1 MAEHIRTNILRVYW
15 YATLPLRL
23 LYSPI
28 LNRIPRTSRRW
39 TITRRLVAATL
50 TAGLLLVLSGLSFLV
65 PRSATYN
72 YAGETCVFSPTLLPK
87 LARPHKSQSFEPQP
101 TADILI
107 AGYPVFSERTC
118 VHMHRAATA
127 RSETA
132 SLVSSI
138 IPFARKHI
146 TITPAPLA
154 KVSRAAGTPAAVS
167 VRDPL
172 TFALSSPDQTYT
184 YQLRVGKTATACTMA
199 RQQLTCDLTPLQL
212 AQATPYQFTLQRT
225 FKGQPAGTAF
235 SQQIKTVE
243 PITIVNSSIAA
254 GQQVLDKPNE
264 LVITLN
270 RPAKTLQ
277 DIKLVRLAGGK
288 EEQLPIATELQDTK
302 LIVRFSQPLP
312 RSADLQL
319 QVATLGAADGGYLAA
334 PFNLGF
340 KTSGGPKVVGINI
353 GSYAVTS
360 LPTIN
365 IRLDTGLAAGQNL
378 GDSIRL
384 EVGGKAIPAVVS
396 GNGATISLKPQS
408 AFGPCTTFVVKVLD
422 SLQNLHGVAG
432 GSAWQYQSRTTCQVV
447 SSIGTSAQ
455 GRAITAY
462 RFGSGASHML
472 FVGATHGD
480 ERSSAAILNSWINY
494 LEANPGV
501 IPASRSITI
510 IPVVNPDGYAA
521 NKRTNANN
529 VDLNRNFPANNWKQ
543 SVTMPDKSTNPNGGG
558 SSPLSEPES
567 RALANYTTALNPRL
581 VLTYHA
587 TGNVAVPNLTGDSND
602 LAWKYARNSSVY
614 YLNPNS
620 TATFF
625 EYDTTGAY
633 EDWLHDKAGITALL
647 IELNTS
653 TGNEFN
659 SHLPA
664 LKIMAGL

>member
-1 MAEHIRTNILRVYW
+1 M
-15 YATLPLRL
+15 
-23 LYSPI
+23 
-28 LNRIPRTSRRW
+28 
-39 TITRRLVAATL
+39 
-50 TAGLLLVLSGLSFLV
+50 
-65 PRSATYN
+65 
-72 YAGETCVFSPTLLPK
+72 
-87 LARPHKSQSFEPQP
+87 
-101 TADILI
+101 
-107 AGYPVFSERTC
+107 
-118 VHMHRAATA
+118 
-127 RSETA
+127 
-132 SLVSSI
+132 
-138 IPFARKHI
+138 
-146 TITPAPLA
+146 
-154 KVSRAAGTPAAVS
+154 
-167 VRDPL
+167 
-172 TFALSSPDQTYT
+172 
-184 YQLRVGKTATACTMA
+184 
-199 RQQLTCDLTPLQL
+199 
-212 AQATPYQFTLQRT
+212 LQRS
-225 FKGQPAGTAF
+225 FKNQPAGTAF

-243 PITIVNSSIAA
+243 PITVASSSITA

-264 LVITLN
+264 LTVTLN

-277 DIKLVRLAGGK
+277 DVKLVRLAGGK
-288 EEQLPIATELQDTK
+288 EELLPTTTELRDTA
-302 LIVRFSQPLP
+302 LTIRFGQPLP
-312 RSADLQL
+312 RSADLRL
-319 QVATLGAADGGYLAA
+319 HIASLGAADGGYLAS
-334 PFNLGF
+334 PFSLDF

-353 GSYAVTS
+353 GSYAVSS
-360 LPTIN
+360 LPAIN
-365 IRLDTGLAAGQNL
+365 LRLDSALAAGQNL
-378 GDSIRL
+378 ADSARI
-384 EVGGKAIPAVVS
+384 EVGGKAVPAVVTGS
-396 GNGATISLKPQS
+396 GTTLSLRPQS

-432 GSAWQYQSRTTCQVV
+432 GSAWQYQSRTTCQIV
-447 SSIGTSAQ
+447 SSIGTSVQ

-472 FVGATHGD
+472 FIGATHGD

-494 LEANPGV
+494 LEANPSV
-501 IPASRSITI
+501 VPANRSITI

-529 VDLNRNFPANNWKQ
+529 VDLNRNFPAYNWKQ

-567 RALANYTTALNPRL
+567 KALASYTQSLSPRL

-614 YLNPNS
+614 YLSPTS
-620 TATFF
+620 TGTFF

-633 EDWLHDKAGITALL
+633 EDWLHDKAGIPALL

>member
-1 MAEHIRTNILRVYW
+1 M
-15 YATLPLRL
+15 
-23 LYSPI
+23 
-28 LNRIPRTSRRW
+28 
-39 TITRRLVAATL
+39 
-50 TAGLLLVLSGLSFLV
+50 
-65 PRSATYN
+65 
-72 YAGETCVFSPTLLPK
+72 
-87 LARPHKSQSFEPQP
+87 
-101 TADILI
+101 
-107 AGYPVFSERTC
+107 
-118 VHMHRAATA
+118 
-127 RSETA
+127 
-132 SLVSSI
+132 
-138 IPFARKHI
+138 
-146 TITPAPLA
+146 
-154 KVSRAAGTPAAVS
+154 
-167 VRDPL
+167 
-172 TFALSSPDQTYT
+172 
-184 YQLRVGKTATACTMA
+184 
-199 RQQLTCDLTPLQL
+199 
-212 AQATPYQFTLQRT
+212 LQRS
-225 FKGQPAGTAF
+225 FKNQPAGTAF

-243 PITIVNSSIAA
+243 PITVASSSITA

-264 LVITLN
+264 LTVTLN

-277 DIKLVRLAGGK
+277 DVKLVRLAGDK
-288 EEQLPIATELQDTK
+288 EELLPTTTELRDTA
-302 LIVRFSQPLP
+302 LTIRFGQPLP
-312 RSADLQL
+312 RSADLRL
-319 QVATLGAADGGYLAA
+319 RIASLGAADGGYLAS
-334 PFNLGF
+334 PFSLDF

-353 GSYAVTS
+353 GSYAVSS
-360 LPTIN
+360 LPAIN
-365 IRLDTGLAAGQNL
+365 LRLDSALAAGQNL
-378 GDSIRL
+378 ADSARL
-384 EVGGKAIPAVVS
+384 EVGGKAVPAVVTGS
-396 GNGATISLKPQS
+396 GTTLSLRPQS

-432 GSAWQYQSRTTCQVV
+432 GSAWQYQSRTTCQIV

-455 GRAITAY
+455 GRAIAAY

-529 VDLNRNFPANNWKQ
+529 VDLNRNFPAYNWKQ

-567 RALANYTTALNPRL
+567 RALANYTQSLSPRL

-614 YLNPNS
+614 YLNPSS
-620 TATFF
+620 TASFF

-633 EDWLHDKAGITALL
+633 EDWLHDKAGIPALL
-647 IELNTS
+647 IELNTT

-664 LKIMAGL
+664 LKIMAGS